1 MALTP
6 TPTHTQA
13 HFEDC
18 ICQDLHAHTT
28 KAMRS
33 GRLDVFSFHFGPFIR
48 FTFEV
53 TPYDVP
59 MWQGRWGRDC
69 LHCLPS
75 GRVLIAIS
83 CNGKLN
89 RQSSNIN
96 CRRTFQDPTL
106 GSKTLIAAI
115 ALAIDCHPLFR

>member
-1 MALTP
+1 MALTPTP

-53 TPYDVP
+53 TPY
-59 MWQGRWGRDC
+59 MT
-69 LHCLPS
+69 
-75 GRVLIAIS
+75 IA
-83 CNGKLN
+83 NTAMYDLLKLVWWEITPAE
-89 RQSSNIN
+89 RY
-96 CRRTFQDPTL
+96 
-106 GSKTLIAAI
+106 
-115 ALAIDCHPLFR
+115 